1 MTAGAEPGMSLQDG
15 AGAGGCLP
23 AQSRGYLQDGA
34 GAGVWLPA
42 QSRRCLQDGAG
53 TAGCIR
59 KADVRRGAERFLQ
72 TDSMTAEEG
81 RKKGGTPKR
90 AALIHRL

>member
-15 AGAGGCLP
+15 AGAGGC
-23 AQSRGYLQDGA
+23 
-34 GAGVWLPA
+34 LPA